1 MSSDDSTLG
10 TVVDVVR
17 EGDLLVDSP
26 ERGGSLSE
34 LPVGEQVVD
43 RRHEV
48 VGEVAD
54 VIGPVASPYFLVTP
68 SDPGSGNRVVG
79 KEVYAP

>member
-1 MSSDDSTLG
+1 MSSDDTTLG

-17 EGDLLVDSP
+17 EGELLVDSP
-26 ERGGSLSE
+26 DREVPLEDPS
-34 LPVGEQVVD
+34 VGEEVVD

-68 SDPGSGNRVVG
+68 SDPASGNRVVG